1 MAQGL
6 EKDLNAYLDTHVAV
20 WLHGGL
26 VERLSSQA
34 KKQIEAND
42 LLISPMVEFQY
53 LYDRKRVRFRPE
65 ALYRYLQATFGVGLC
80 HFPFPAIAL
89 EALSA
94 SWTSDPFDRIIVSQA
109 KANGGA
115 MLITADAI
123 IRRHYPRA
131 VW

>member
-1 MAQGL
+1 MSLSGCM
-6 EKDLNAYLDTHVAV
+6 T
-20 WLHGGL
+20 GL

-34 KKQIEAND
+34 KKQIEAHD
-42 LLISPMVEFQY
+42 LLISPMVLLEFQY
-53 LYDRKRVRFRPE
+53 LYDRKRIGVRPE
-65 ALYRYLQATFGVGLC
+65 ALYGYLQATFGIGLC

-115 MLITADAI
+115 MLITADAV